1 MGDSMAKTI
10 WTPSMTRY
18 FIELLKEQVRLGP
31 RGKNMTDSALRKQ
44 VWAHITALFRQKFGV
59 QYHTDVLKNRFKT
72 LGRKY
77 DAITTLLN
85 NGFLWDR
92 TRHMVVAA
100 HDNMWNTY
108 IKANPDA
115 KSYRTNS
122 TPFYDDL
129 CVIYGGS
136 PVEQKFRDEE
146 YMEDD
151 FLIESPAIKRDPAY
165 DVEDSSHADDEAVWK
180 ISSEEEEA
188 VWKISTEEEEEEG
201 AEIGFCEVENL
212 VHSSEMP
219 NKQNEKV
226 LSDQGAFATEGSP
239 KVELTRHRVSWTPSK
254 DRYFIDLMKDHILQ
268 GNKIGRTFT
277 KDVWMHMIALF
288 SEKFGAQYDKDAL
301 YNRFKTLRKQYLCV
315 RGLLAHG
322 GFEWDKTLQMVE
334 ADAHVWDDY
343 VKAHPDARQF
353 RVRSVPYYNDL
364 CIIYGDTYIS
374 GRNNNLGGDPVHN
387 VQEDSSYLN
396 GDILDQHKKRPLKSP
411 IGSGYSNKLKNT
423 NQIMIDAIQ
432 EMRSAVTLLAEMTE
446 ETSDYVS
453 TETWMAALHALPDID
468 EELFLDAC
476 DFLEVD
482 AKRAKM
488 FVLLDG
494 SLQKKWLLRKLR
506 SS

>member
-1 MGDSMAKTI
+1 MGDYIAKTN

-18 FIELLKEQVRLGP
+18 FIELLKEQV
-31 RGKNMTDSALRKQ
+31 LR
-44 VWAHITALFRQKFGV
+44 AHMTALFKQKFGV

-108 IKANPDA
+108 IKAHPDA
-115 KSYRTNS
+115 RSYRTNS

-129 CVIYGGS
+129 CVIYGSS
-136 PVEQKFRDEE
+136 PVEDVTVHDEE

-151 FLIESPAIKRDPAY
+151 FLIGTLGESPAIERDTAY
-165 DVEDSSHADDEAVWK
+165 DIEDSSHAD
-180 ISSEEEEA
+180 EEA
-188 VWKISTEEEEEEG
+188 VWQISTEEKEG

-226 LSDQGAFATEGSP
+226 LSDQGAFATEGSS
-239 KVELTRHRVSWTPSK
+239 KVELTRH
-254 DRYFIDLMKDHILQ
+254 
-268 GNKIGRTFT
+268 
-277 KDVWMHMIALF
+277 
-288 SEKFGAQYDKDAL
+288 
-301 YNRFKTLRKQYLCV
+301 RKQYLCV
-315 RGLLAHG
+315 RGLLGHG
-322 GFEWDKTLQMVE
+322 GFEWDKTLQMVK

-343 VKAHPDARQF
+343 IKAHPDARQY
-353 RVRSVPYYNDL
+353 RVRPVPHYKDL
-364 CIIYGDTYIS
+364 CIVYGDTYIS
-374 GRNNNLGGDPVHN
+374 GRNNNLSGDPVHN

-396 GDILDQHKKRPLKSP
+396 SDILNQHNKRLLKTHQS
-411 IGSGYSNKLKNT
+411 
-423 NQIMIDAIQ
+423 MIDAIQ
-432 EMRSAVTLLAEMTE
+432 EIRSAVTLLAEKTR
-446 ETSDYVS
+446 ET
-453 TETWMAALHALPDID
+453 TLRALPDID

-494 SLQKKWLLRKLR
+494 SLQKKWLLNFALR
-506 SS
+506 RPPNVYYSHEVFCHENKFGQRRHGNG

>member
-1 MGDSMAKTI
+1 MGDNIAKTI

-18 FIELLKEQVRLGP
+18 FIELLKQQALRGGP
-31 RGKNMTDSALRKQ
+31 RGKKKMTGSALRKQ
-44 VWAHITALFRQKFGV
+44 VWAHITALFRLKFGV
-59 QYHTDVLKNRFKT
+59 QYHTDVLKNRFRT

-85 NGFLWDR
+85 NGFLWDT

-108 IKANPDA
+108 IKAHPDA
-115 KSYRTNS
+115 RSYRTNS

-129 CVIYGGS
+129 CVIFGGA
-136 PVEQKFRDEE
+136 PVEEKFRDEE

-151 FLIESPAIKRDPAY
+151 FLIESPAIERDPAY
-165 DVEDSSHADDEAVWK
+165 DVKDSSHAGDEA
-180 ISSEEEEA
+180 I
-188 VWKISTEEEEEEG
+188 WKISTEEEEAG
-201 AEIGFCEVENL
+201 AEIGFCKAENM

-219 NKQNEKV
+219 NKQSEKV
-226 LSDQGAFATEGSP
+226 LSDQGAFANEGSS
-239 KVELTRHRVSWTPSK
+239 KVELTRCEYRTRVSWTPSK

-288 SEKFGAQYDKDAL
+288 GENFGAQYDKNAL

-315 RGLLAHG
+315 KGLLGHG
-322 GFEWDKTLQMVE
+322 RFEWDKTLHMVK

-343 VKAHPDARQF
+343 VKAHPDARQY
-353 RVRSVPYYNDL
+353 RVRSVPYYKDL

-374 GRNNNLGGDPVHN
+374 GRNNNLGGDPVHK

-396 GDILDQHKKRPLKSP
+396 GDILNQHKKGLLKSP
-411 IGSGYSNKLKNT
+411 LGSGYSNKLKNT
-423 NQIMIDAIQ
+423 DQSMIDAIQ
-432 EMRSAVTLLAEMTE
+432 EMRSAVTLLAEKTE

-453 TETWMAALHALPDID
+453 TETWMAALRALPDID
-468 EELFLDAC
+468 EELLLDAC

-482 AKRAKM
+482 AKRAKA
-488 FVLLDG
+488 FVLLDV